1 MTVQSYTTTF
11 TVDQTPKEAFNA
23 IANVRGW
30 WSGEIEGRTD
40 QLGEEFTY
48 RYEDVHY
55 SKQRITEFV
64 PDEKVVW
71 LVLDA
76 YLSFVEDKTEWN
88 GTKVIFEVGEKGDK
102 TEIRFTHQGL
112 VPDYE
117 CYDNCSNAWGFYIN
131 SSLRDLIATGK
142 GDPNPKEER
151 DAVTASVAKGADQ
164 KDR

>member
-11 TVDQTPKEAFNA
+11 TVDQTPKEAFDA

-40 QLGEEFTY
+40 HLGEEFTY

-88 GTKVIFEVGEKGDK
+88 GTKVIFEVAEKGHK

-112 VPDYE
+112 VPEYE

-131 SSLRDLIATGK
+131 SSLRNLITTGK
-142 GDPNPKEER
+142 GDPNPQETDDEER
-151 DAVTASVAKGADQ
+151 ASAVKGSDQ
-164 KDR
+164 KGR

>member
-11 TVDQTPKEAFNA
+11 TVDQTPKEAFDA
-23 IANVRGW
+23 ISNVRGW

-55 SKQRITEFV
+55 SKQRIEELV
-64 PDEKVVW
+64 PDKKVVW

-88 GTKVIFEVGEKGDK
+88 GTKVVFEVSEKGDK
-102 TEIRFTHQGL
+102 TEVRFTHQGL

-131 SSLRDLIATGK
+131 SSLRDLITTGK
-142 GDPNPKEER
+142 ADPNAKETGDEEK
-151 DAVTASVAKGADQ
+151 ASVAKGSN
-164 KDR
+164 K

>member
-11 TVDQTPKEAFNA
+11 TVDQTPKEAFDA
-23 IANVRGW
+23 ITNVRGW
-30 WSGEIEGRTD
+30 WSGQIDGRTD

-55 SKQRITEFV
+55 SKQQITEFV

-88 GTKVIFEVGEKGDK
+88 GTKVIFEVAEKGDK

-112 VPDYE
+112 VPEYE

-131 SSLRDLIATGK
+131 SSLRDLITTGK

-151 DAVTASVAKGADQ
+151 EPEKASVVKGS
-164 KDR
+164 

>member
-11 TVDQTPKEAFNA
+11 MVDQTRKEAFDA
-23 IANVRGW
+23 ISNVRGW

-55 SKQRITEFV
+55 SKQRIEELV
-64 PDEKVVW
+64 PDKKVVW

-76 YLSFVEDKTEWN
+76 YLSLVEDKTEWN
-88 GTKVIFEVGEKGDK
+88 GTKVVFEVSEKGEK
-102 TEIRFTHQGL
+102 TEVRFTHQGL

-117 CYDNCSNAWGFYIN
+117 CYDNCSNACGFYIN
-131 SSLRDLIATGK
+131 SSLRDLITTGK
-142 GDPNPKEER
+142 GDRNPKETGDEEK
-151 DAVTASVAKGADQ
+151 ASVAKGSN
-164 KDR
+164 K

>member
-11 TVDQTPKEAFNA
+11 TVDQTPKEAFDA
-23 IANVRGW
+23 ITNVRGW
-30 WSGEIEGRTD
+30 WSGQIDGRTD

-88 GTKVIFEVGEKGDK
+88 GTKVIFEVAEKGDR

-112 VPDYE
+112 IPEYE
-117 CYDNCSNAWGFYIN
+117 CYDSCSNAWGFYIN
-131 SSLRDLIATGK
+131 SSLQDLITTGK

-151 DAVTASVAKGADQ
+151 EQEKASAVKGS
-164 KDR
+164 

>member
-1 MTVQSYTTTF
+1 MTVQSYTSTL
-11 TVDQTPKEAFNA
+11 TVDQTPKEAFDA
-23 IANVRGW
+23 ITNVRGW
-30 WSGEIEGRTD
+30 WSGEIDGRTD

-88 GTKVIFEVGEKGDK
+88 GTKVIFEVAEKGDK

-112 VPDYE
+112 VPEYE

-131 SSLRDLIATGK
+131 SSLRDLITTGK

-151 DAVTASVAKGADQ
+151 EEENAFVAKGSN
-164 KDR
+164 K